1 MAFDLQPHLRG
12 ELIELRPLAPD
23 DWEEL
28 FVAASDS
35 LIWEQHPERD
45 RYKED
50 VFRGFFKEALA
61 SGGAFAVIDARTQ
74 QIVGSTRFFGYD
86 REKSEIEIGWTFL
99 ARKYWGGRYNREMKA
114 LLLDHAFN
122 FVETVVFL
130 VGERNFRSQ
139 KAMEKIGAIKVGTAT
154 RAYGDH
160 PPTTNVKYMMRK
172 PRKIER

>member
-1 MAFDLQPHLRG
+1 VAFDLQPHLRG

-28 FVAASDS
+28 FVAGSDS

-139 KAMEKIGAIKVGTAT
+139 RAMEKICAIKVGMAT

-160 PPTTNVKYMMRK
+160 PSTTNVKYVMKK
-172 PRKIER
+172 PRKIES

>member
-1 MAFDLQPHLRG
+1 VAFDLQPHLRG

-99 ARKYWGGRYNREMKA
+99 ARKYWGGRYNREMKV

-122 FVETVVFL
+122 FVEAVVFL

-139 KAMEKIGAIKVGTAT
+139 RAMEKIGAIKVGTAT

-160 PPTTNVKYMMRK
+160 PPTTNVKYVMRK
-172 PRKIER
+172 PRKIES

>member
-1 MAFDLQPHLRG
+1 M
-12 ELIELRPLAPD
+12 
-23 DWEEL
+23 
-28 FVAASDS
+28 AASDS

-139 KAMEKIGAIKVGTAT
+139 RAMEKIGAIKVGTAT

-160 PPTTNVKYMMRK
+160 PPTTNVKYVMRK
-172 PRKIER
+172 PRKIES

>member
-1 MAFDLQPHLRG
+1 
-12 ELIELRPLAPD
+12 
-23 DWEEL
+23 
-28 FVAASDS
+28 VAASDS

-122 FVETVVFL
+122 FVEAVVFL

-139 KAMEKIGAIKVGTAT
+139 RAMEKIGAIKVGTAT

-160 PPTTNVKYMMRK
+160 PPTTNVKYVMRK
-172 PRKIER
+172 TRKIES